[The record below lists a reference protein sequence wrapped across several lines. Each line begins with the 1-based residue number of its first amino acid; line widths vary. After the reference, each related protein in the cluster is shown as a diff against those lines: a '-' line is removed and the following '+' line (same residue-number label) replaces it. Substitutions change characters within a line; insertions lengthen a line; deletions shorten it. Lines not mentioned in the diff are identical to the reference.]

1 MVENNFQVGKQYRQ
15 YWTARPEKENSIM
28 AVEWINQYITYDLT
42 WYQEKYIISPQQ
54 NDGIEKKTLHPGS

>member
-28 AVEWINQYITYDLT
+28 AVEWINQYITYDLN

-54 NDGIEKKTLHPGS
+54 NDIEKENTTSG

>member
-54 NDGIEKKTLHPGS
+54 NDGIEKKTLHPSS

>member
-15 YWTARPEKENSIM
+15 YWTAHPEKEISIM

-54 NDGIEKKTLHPGS
+54 NDGIEKKTLHPVS

>member
-1 MVENNFQVGKQYRQ
+1 MVENNYQVGKQYRQ
-15 YWTARPEKENSIM
+15 YWTAYPEKENSIM